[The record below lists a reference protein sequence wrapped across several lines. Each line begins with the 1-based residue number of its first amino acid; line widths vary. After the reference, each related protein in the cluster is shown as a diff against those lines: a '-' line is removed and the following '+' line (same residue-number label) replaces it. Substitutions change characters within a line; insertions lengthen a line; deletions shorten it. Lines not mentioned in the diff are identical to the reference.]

1 VRSVRRHRFSPKTKR
16 WEYCDLPEDD
26 EGAERL
32 LSGCA
37 EAEEYLRVH
46 REWRHGVGASVE
58 EALMRVSQRARELAE
73 GEIAAEGETEEEESG
88 EA

>member
-1 VRSVRRHRFSPKTKR
+1 
-16 WEYCDLPEDD
+16 
-26 EGAERL
+26 
-32 LSGCA
+32 
-37 EAEEYLRVH
+37 
-46 REWRHGVGASVE
+46 VE